1 MIRLRQI
8 ALVATDLDGAVHQL
22 CSALGAEVCYVDP
35 GVGEFGL
42 HNALLLVGDQF
53 IEVVSPTTTGTT
65 AGRLLD
71 KRGGDGGYMVLFD
84 VDDLDTRMSALTD
97 LGVRI
102 VWSMDLPTIRGRHLH
117 PRDVGGAI
125 VSLDQP
131 TTPGDWEWGGPTW
144 TTAKAATVV
153 SAIASVSI
161 SAEDPVAMRA
171 RWSELGINT
180 QVEFIAA
187 GDRGDGLDVVDLVA
201 TDRSRVGEEMDLVG
215 VRFRL
220 V

>member
-8 ALVATDLDGAVHQL
+8 ALVAADLDAAVSQL
-22 CSALGAEVCYVDP
+22 CSALGAEVCFVDP

-53 IEVVSPTTTGTT
+53 IEVVSPTGPGTT
-65 AGRLLD
+65 AGRLLE
-71 KRGGDGGYMVLFD
+71 KRSGDGGYMVLYE
-84 VDDLDTRMSALTD
+84 VDDLDARMAALGD
-97 LGVRI
+97 LGVRV
-102 VWSMDLPTIRGRHLH
+102 VWSMDLPAIRGRHLH

-131 TTPGDWEWGGPTW
+131 TNPGDWEWGGPTW
-144 TTAKAATVV
+144 RTATPAREV
-153 SAIASVSI
+153 SSIASVSV
-161 SAEDPVAMRA
+161 SAADPEAMQA
-171 RWSELGINT
+171 RWNELGLDT
-180 QVEFIAA
+180 QVNFVPA
-187 GDRGDGLDVVDLVA
+187 GSRGDGMDVVDLVA